1 MANIGSSAKFGV
13 VVCKSSLL
21 LYLGGSIGQSRIV
34 CQVWCTD
41 IQGIS
46 ALVPGQVGD
55 TSVKVGL
62 STKFGVLVFK
72 AFLLWY
78 CGGGPLA
85 KVGSSVKFC
94 VVVFKEFLLW
104 YLGDGGLL
112 ATVGSSAN
120 LGQWYARPL
129 FSIMGVRLG
138 PLAKVGSSA
147 KFCLVVFKGSL
158 LWYKGGLLAKVG
170 SSAKFCAIVC
180 KSSLLAGTGGV
191 SAKVGFICQVF
202 CVNVCKSTL
211 LW

>member
-1 MANIGSSAKFGV
+1 MAKVGLSAKFGV
-13 VVCKSSLL
+13 LIFK
-21 LYLGGSIGQSRIV
+21 
-34 CQVWCTD
+34 
-41 IQGIS
+41 GIS

-158 LWYKGGLLAKVG
+158 LWYQGGLLAKVG

-180 KSSLLAGTGGV
+180 KSSLLWYWGCICQ
-191 SAKVGFICQVF
+191 SWFICQVL
-202 CVNVCKSTL
+202 CKMYASQL
-211 LW
+211 CSGSGEGGHWPK